1 MGPGP
6 AAGFALKST
15 PKLEEWAALID
26 GKIHQHGGQIRLS
39 SLGGIRLPAVL
50 RGRVAF
56 AEALE
61 QCGFQRAGGP
71 GPLGMVRARS
81 LAARVDRALPSGA
94 SKQRQRRLD
103 PGVPFH
109 QRRAATSRPASAA
122 THTLSSAVNKRARP
136 TTMADRARP
145 PAGHVGKAG
154 SVGTGKA
161 GAERRYDT
169 DGGLYTKA
177 EFVGEYGGAAEWHA
191 AKRQPAEAAAAGGAR
206 HLDTRE
212 VERRQQRAN
221 RFETVSARHPSPNP
235 NHRAPSK
242 WQEQL
247 RKSQPP
253 PLTTLKELE
262 PKTAGHVRYLHTL
275 QDAAVTVVFAI
286 GPAGTGKTSQ
296 AVLEGLRLL
305 KAGAVSRL
313 LLTRPDFL
321 IQGRD
326 EGGEAYLR
334 RLNKPALEIIDEIT
348 RPGTWLALQREGRL
362 VLERFDHLRG
372 LTIDNAF
379 VLADEVQNASTT
391 QVTTLSTR
399 MGKSGKLVF
408 TADPNQADRKAANWA
423 STGLLGYA
431 TRLEPLADKPEAY
444 PFPSTRCVRFGV
456 GDVVRSAAAAE
467 SVEILAQ
474 MQADEAAS
482 CSAPQMRGG
491 GFAAQALRTHHAA
504 GPAAPPTTALPATAP
519 LAPGA
524 LPHYSTLAS
533 FGR

>member
-1 MGPGP
+1 MGPEP
-6 AAGFALKST
+6 DAGFALKST
-15 PKLEEWAALID
+15 PKLEEWAKMID

-81 LAARVDRALPSGA
+81 LAARVDRALPSGG

-136 TTMADRARP
+136 TTMAARARSHE
-145 PAGHVGKAG
+145 AGHV
-154 SVGTGKA
+154 
-161 GAERRYDT
+161 ERRYDT

-212 VERRQQRAN
+212 VERRQQRAS

-321 IQGRD
+321 VQGRD

-431 TRLEPLADKPEAY
+431 TR
-444 PFPSTRCVRFGV
+444 
-456 GDVVRSAAAAE
+456 
-467 SVEILAQ
+467 
-474 MQADEAAS
+474 
-482 CSAPQMRGG
+482 
-491 GFAAQALRTHHAA
+491 
-504 GPAAPPTTALPATAP
+504 
-519 LAPGA
+519 
-524 LPHYSTLAS
+524 
-533 FGR
+533 

>member
-1 MGPGP
+1 
-6 AAGFALKST
+6 
-15 PKLEEWAALID
+15 
-26 GKIHQHGGQIRLS
+26 
-39 SLGGIRLPAVL
+39 
-50 RGRVAF
+50 
-56 AEALE
+56 
-61 QCGFQRAGGP
+61 
-71 GPLGMVRARS
+71 
-81 LAARVDRALPSGA
+81 
-94 SKQRQRRLD
+94 
-103 PGVPFH
+103 
-109 QRRAATSRPASAA
+109 
-122 THTLSSAVNKRARP
+122 
-136 TTMADRARP
+136 MADRARP
-145 PAGHVGKAG
+145 AAGHVGKAG

-177 EFVGEYGGAAEWHA
+177 EFVGEYGGAAEWNA
-191 AKRQPAEAAAAGGAR
+191 AKRQPASVARMQVVPQYPAASQGG
-206 HLDTRE
+206 HGGHGGDTKE
-212 VERRQQRAN
+212 VERRQQRAS
-221 RFETVSARHPSPNP
+221 RFEAVSSRQ
-235 NHRAPSK
+235 HRAPSM

-262 PKTAGHVRYLHTL
+262 PKAAGHVRYLHTL
-275 QDAAVTVVFAI
+275 QDTAVTVVLAI

-321 IQGRD
+321 VQGRD
-326 EGGEAYLR
+326 EKSEAYLT

-362 VLERFDHLRG
+362 VLERFDQLRG

-379 VLADEVQNASTT
+379 VLADEVQNATTT
-391 QVTTLSTR
+391 QVHTLSTR

-423 STGLLGYA
+423 NTGLLGYA
-431 TRLEPLADKPEAY
+431 TRLEPPADTPEAY

-482 CSAPQMRGG
+482 GSAPQMRGG
-491 GFAAQALRTHHAA
+491 GFAAQALRTHCAA
-504 GPAAPPTTALPATAP
+504 ATTDLV
-519 LAPGA
+519 LAPA

-533 FGR
+533 FTAALR